1 MDLQDEP
8 IEAQVDVQDEPI
20 EAQVD
25 AQDEPM
31 EEVILDQY
39 IPVVPV
45 AQLTPLAPVT
55 PLTSSVDSSPPK
67 LSKAFNDY
75 SPRQQFNLAKNI
87 KDYFGPEAIQR
98 SIKQHFRAS
107 GNKSAEFILDEIS
120 SDPDLANDV
129 KEFIQSKKGGGAK
142 QPKSVVDPLEP
153 LDCLSMMFKEDMSTN
168 NWTVRI

>member
-1 MDLQDEP
+1 MPSSVNFRLYIRELKLIFPFFEVQDEP

-45 AQLTPLAPVT
+45 AQLTPLAPAT
-55 PLTSSVDSSPPK
+55 PVASTSVASTSVASSPPK

-87 KDYFGPEAIQR
+87 KDYFVR
-98 SIKQHFRAS
+98 SRPCQ
-107 GNKSAEFILDEIS
+107 
-120 SDPDLANDV
+120 
-129 KEFIQSKKGGGAK
+129 
-142 QPKSVVDPLEP
+142 
-153 LDCLSMMFKEDMSTN
+153 
-168 NWTVRI
+168 